1 MSGERSVAP
10 AGLAACRRNLC
21 KDRCSSRLLEN
32 TEPGSRGP
40 RSCQRS
46 TPPRWAG
53 TSATGTSAFTEKLL
67 FDGSRNAGATRLDGR
82 IVGAGV
88 RPSREMSSSSCEDV
102 GADAEARSNS
112 RPHASPSGSLASASS
127 RGSLWRCRRLP
138 PPPDECGIRCCG
150 RSRGC
155 PSTHSGARS
164 RPGTKLVGL
173 IKHAGMWYGSGD
185 EFLAPPRS

>member
-1 MSGERSVAP
+1 MGVTSRMPPGGRTEKAGMSATHRHHTATASCTRSMHSV
-10 AGLAACRRNLC
+10 LHRFV
-21 KDRCSSRLLEN
+21 LEN

-46 TPPRWAG
+46 TPRRWAG
-53 TSATGTSAFTEKLL
+53 TSATGHVGLHRKAAVRRQRERRRRCRGAIELEAARFTEW
-67 FDGSRNAGATRLDGR
+67 F
-82 IVGAGV
+82 VGV
-88 RPSREMSSSSCEDV
+88 RVP
-102 GADAEARSNS
+102 
-112 RPHASPSGSLASASS
+112 
-127 RGSLWRCRRLP
+127 RGSLWRCRRL

-173 IKHAGMWYGSGD
+173 IEHAGMWYGSGD